1 MYMDMNMYAQ
11 TLLLLSNLLSLHPCI
26 HHPVIHPLSYIF
38 LSICLPTCL
47 ISVQLRDKLAHKH
60 MSELSLISIN
70 VIWEWIHSTYM
81 TSDKLILLFAH
92 LLINRHNQEFGHA
105 IYEDTSDSII
115 SNSIDN
121 LSIVYFFIPIV
132 AV

>member
-26 HHPVIHPLSYIF
+26 HHPVMHPLSSIF

-60 MSELSLISIN
+60 MSELSLIPIN
-70 VIWEWIHSTYM
+70 VIWEWMHSTYM
-81 TSDKLILLFAH
+81 TSDKLILLFAR
-92 LLINRHNQEFGHA
+92 LLINRHNQEFGHT